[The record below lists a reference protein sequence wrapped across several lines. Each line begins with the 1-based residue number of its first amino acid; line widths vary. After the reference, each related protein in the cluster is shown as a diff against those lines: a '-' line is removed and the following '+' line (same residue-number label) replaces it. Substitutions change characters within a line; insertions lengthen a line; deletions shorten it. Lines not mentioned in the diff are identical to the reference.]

1 MNANAPDPSSPSP
14 RGANSAPAA
23 QSLSTA
29 PITPL
34 DITHSHS
41 TPLGLL
47 IVGGSFDPPHRW
59 HTHIAESAR
68 QWLSRENPAQTNTGK
83 VDWHTLFVPAA
94 HSPLKTRGPIAPDA
108 DRLALLRLAIA
119 PLPNT
124 HIWTDEL
131 DRAAYELRTN
141 PNAHTP
147 SYTLDTLTRL
157 ATLFRA
163 AAHPDQPPPTLR
175 LLIGTDQ
182 ALSFHRWHEPRRII
196 ALAPPIVLLRP
207 PVATR
212 ADLRAHLVET
222 GFWSATELDRWE
234 DSTLIAETNPVS
246 STDLRAH
253 LADPTTHAE
262 VLNAPE
268 QFGLTPAVAREI
280 ARRNLYGT
288 PTNPPPNTPQ
298 KP

>member
-1 MNANAPDPSSPSP
+1 MNANAPDSSSPSP
-14 RGANSAPAA
+14 RGSNSAPTA

-34 DITHSHS
+34 DISQSFS

-68 QWLSRENPAQTNTGK
+68 QWLSRENHGQGDTRK

-94 HSPLKTRGPIAPDA
+94 HSPLKSRGPVASDA

-157 ATLFRA
+157 ASLLRA
-163 AAHPDQPPPTLR
+163 ATHPDQPPPTLR

-207 PVATR
+207 PIATR
-212 ADLRAHLVET
+212 NDLRTHLAET
-222 GFWSATELDRWE
+222 GFWSAAELNRWE
-234 DSTLIAETNPVS
+234 NSTLIAETNPVS
-246 STDLRAH
+246 STDLRAR
-253 LADPTTHAE
+253 LANPATRAE
-262 VLNAPE
+262 VLNSPE
-268 QFGLTPAVAREI
+268 RFGLTQTVKQEI
-280 ARRNLYGT
+280 ARRGLYTT
-288 PTNPPPNTPQ
+288 PDPPPNTLA